1 MSQKPADIGSKRL
14 VSLAPDGWVKWLMQ
28 SQDIEF
34 KEFLSS
40 DFQWISRDSDLLLK
54 AYSRKHGEFLILNE
68 LQLQYRRVM
77 PRRVRAYTAL
87 AEEKFNLPV
96 YPILVHILKPTPGIE
111 IATRYESEFM
121 GIYARQDYRL
131 INMWEVDVELA
142 FQPALKPLLPF
153 APVLKGGGSESVVRR
168 AVQLLEA
175 DEKLSELKN
184 LLGYFATFVL
194 STTTVQEIMNW
205 EMMVFRESPL
215 GQDILQTGKKEGV
228 EETLLRQIGRRFGE
242 IPESVQATLQGLSLE
257 KLEDLA
263 EELVEVNS
271 LEEFISSIPV
281 PAANGSAT

>member
-1 MSQKPADIGSKRL
+1 
-14 VSLAPDGWVKWLMQ
+14 
-28 SQDIEF
+28 
-34 KEFLSS
+34 
-40 DFQWISRDSDLLLK
+40 
-54 AYSRKHGEFLILNE
+54 
-68 LQLQYRRVM
+68 M

-87 AEEKFNLPV
+87 AEEKYNLPV
-96 YPILVHILKPTPGIE
+96 YPILVNILKPTPGVP

-131 INMWEVDVELA
+131 INMWEVDVALA

-215 GQDILQTGKKEGV
+215 GQDMMH
-228 EETLLRQIGRRFGE
+228 EEAQRMLLRLLQRLFGDVS
-242 IPESVQATLQGLSLE
+242 ESIQANLQGLST
-257 KLEDLA
+257 
-263 EELVEVNS
+263 EEIEGLVDVAVTVNS

-281 PAANGSAT
+281 AAANGSAT